1 MDIRTLCLGLLTQC
15 DASGY
20 EIKKM
25 FEGPL
30 RHFFDASYG
39 SIYPALNRL
48 TEEGLVQCTAQAQDK
63 RPDKKVYAI
72 TPAGRMAFLDALQ
85 RPPGRD
91 RYRSEF
97 IATMMFADLLQP
109 RHLAELIDQR
119 IAEYQAMLDE
129 LREGCGSTSNGTALI
144 AGLGHAMYGA
154 GLKYLEDNRHLVEG
168 AALLAG
174 STEAPGNGGP
184 RPAPSGRPGAGGAQQ
199 REQQP

>member
-48 TEEGLVQCTAQAQDK
+48 TAEGLVQCTAQAQDK

-72 TPAGRMAFLDALQ
+72 TPAGRMAFLDELQ
-85 RPPGRD
+85 HRPGRD

-129 LREGCGSTSNGTALI
+129 LREGCAAAQGGTAFI

-154 GLKYLEDNRHLVEG
+154 GLKYLEENRHLVEG

-174 STEAPGNGGP
+174 TSEAPGDDAP
-184 RPAPSGRPGAGGAQQ
+184 RRNPTSHRPGTGSAQP
-199 REQQP
+199 EQQP

>member
-1 MDIRTLCLGLLTQC
+1 MDIRTLCLGLLTHC

-20 EIKKM
+20 EIKKK

-48 TEEGLVQCTAQAQDK
+48 TEEGLVRCTAQPQDK

-72 TPAGRMAFLDALQ
+72 TPAGRLAFLDELR

-97 IATMMFADLLQP
+97 IAIMMFADLLEP
-109 RHLAELIDQR
+109 RHLARLIDKR
-119 IAEYQAMLDE
+119 IAEYREMLEE
-129 LREGCGSTSNGTALI
+129 LDQGCRTANGGAAFI

-154 GLKYLEDNRHLVEG
+154 GLKYLEDNRHLVESE
-168 AALLAG
+168 ALLA
-174 STEAPGNGGP
+174 SAAAPQAATP
-184 RPAPSGRPGAGGAQQ
+184 PDQSVRQAEGARNQ
-199 REQQP
+199 REPQP